1 MGAAGKGSKARPL
14 AVVPPGPG
22 RRAAHLVVGLYG
34 TPRVQVLRLPSLEP
48 LCAPLQLGLGVLV
61 VGLAADAAGTA
72 LLVADGASKTVLAL
86 PWPLP
91 GMPPLD

>member
-1 MGAAGKGSKARPL
+1 MPAA
-14 AVVPPGPG
+14 PG
-22 RRAAHLVVGLYG
+22 RRTACLVVGLYG
-34 TPRVQVLRLPSLEP
+34 TPRVQVLRLPGLEP
-48 LCAPLQLGLGVLV
+48 LCAPLPVGAGVLV